1 MIITILLWLNIF
13 VVNTFSL
20 WFKSVHQVLFIHQKL
35 LSEVKKLSS
44 NILYKKVN
52 VLLCYCSKIQK
63 NNWNP
68 VFCVQIS
75 ISDSTFTAH
84 FCYEH
89 ACFNCFKTRATNWFN
104 FPLSIFSFYFHFT
117 ITIFRCKKKVN
128 TFLIHF
134 SATHS
139 PYSDKLQRYCLY
151 IGTAGHS
158 SLKPGILMSFII
170 FLA

>member
-44 NILYKKVN
+44 IILHKTVN

-63 NNWNP
+63 IIGIQFSAFRFLFQILHSQLISATSMRASIVLKREQQIGLIFP
-68 VFCVQIS
+68 FPFLVFI
-75 ISDSTFTAH
+75 FTL
-84 FCYEH
+84 
-89 ACFNCFKTRATNWFN
+89 R
-104 FPLSIFSFYFHFT
+104 SQFSGVK
-117 ITIFRCKKKVN
+117 IKVN

-151 IGTAGHS
+151 IGTAGHY
-158 SLKPGILMSFII
+158 SLKPGLLMSFII